1 MNSFGGATKWSFQ
14 TFKTLLGHNEIFGGN
29 SPSIFPPVKSV
40 DPGLGSDQTFIA
52 LLRNEAG
59 SEIRKDLCRL
69 GEQILKE

>member
-1 MNSFGGATKWSFQ
+1 MARKISCNC
-14 TFKTLLGHNEIFGGN
+14 L
-29 SPSIFPPVKSV
+29 VKSV

-69 GEQILKE
+69 GEQIL

>member
-1 MNSFGGATKWSFQ
+1 MTNKS
-14 TFKTLLGHNEIFGGN
+14 GHQLTTRVMIG
-29 SPSIFPPVKSV
+29 VKSV

-69 GEQILKE
+69 GEQIL